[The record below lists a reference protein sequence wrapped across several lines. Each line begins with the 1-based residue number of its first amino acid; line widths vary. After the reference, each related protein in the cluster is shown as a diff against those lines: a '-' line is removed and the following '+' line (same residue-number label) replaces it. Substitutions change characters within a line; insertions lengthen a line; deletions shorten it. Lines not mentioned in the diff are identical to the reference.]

1 MVPVHCCEAAAIG
14 TCVVPERYV
23 PLAARTCTV
32 PVSGSSAPPRSA
44 AVPCAVTVPIVWPA
58 GCVSDAEY
66 SVGAKNVS
74 FAVGS
79 SLASCV

>member
-1 MVPVHCCEAAAIG
+1 MWVVVWVHCCEAAAIG

-44 AVPCAVTVPIVWPA
+44 AVPCAFTVPIVWPA

-66 SVGAKNVS
+66 SVGA
-74 FAVGS
+74 
-79 SLASCV
+79 

>member
-1 MVPVHCCEAAAIG
+1 MCVAVPVHWVAAAAIG

-32 PVSGSSAPPRSA
+32 PVSGRRAPPRSA

-58 GCVSDAEY
+58 GWVRVAEY
-66 SVGAKNVS
+66 SFGV
-74 FAVGS
+74 
-79 SLASCV
+79 